1 MHAFVLREYGSTPA
15 VEEVDEPVAEAGRV
29 PVEVVVAGLNPV
41 DVAIA
46 AGELGT
52 ADPVPR
58 VLGNEA
64 VVVLDGRL
72 GYAHRTDARSGSF
85 AERTLVDPAGVV
97 PLPDDVDPAAA
108 LVAGVSG
115 QPAWI
120 PLETTA
126 GLRPGETV
134 VVLGATGA
142 AGQVATQAAKLLGA
156 GRVVAAG
163 RDRATLERLRSRG
176 ADEIVVLGGDD
187 DTAALLD
194 ATRGGADLV
203 YDPLW
208 GPPFVAALRA
218 TKPGGRTITV
228 GRSAGRM
235 TAEIPVFAFLGRS
248 MLTYRNGETPS
259 EVVSAAFH
267 RMLRHLR
274 AGELVVDLAEF
285 PLARAAEA
293 WRLQEGSP
301 HAKVVVRA
309 HADG

>member
-1 MHAFVLREYGSTPA
+1 MHAFVLREYGSPPRI
-15 VEEVDEPVAEAGRV
+15 EEVDEPSADAGRV
-29 PVEVVVAGLNPV
+29 VVDVVAAGLNPV

-46 AGELGT
+46 AGQLGT

-72 GYAHRTDARSGSF
+72 AYAHRTDPRFGSF
-85 AERTLVDPAGVV
+85 ADRARTDPAATI

-126 GLRPGETV
+126 ALRPGETV

-163 RDRATLERLRSRG
+163 RDRPTLERLRSRG

-187 DTAALLD
+187 DAAALLE
-194 ATRGGADLV
+194 ATRGGADVV

-218 TKPGGRTITV
+218 TKPNGRTVTV
-228 GRSAGRM
+228 GRSAGSP
-235 TAEIPVFAFLGRS
+235 TAEVPVFSFLGRS
-248 MLTYRNGETPS
+248 MLTYRNGETP
-259 EVVSAAFH
+259 EDVVAAAFH
-267 RMLRHLR
+267 RMIGHLR
-274 AGELVVDLAEF
+274 SGELVVDVTEF
-285 PLARAAEA
+285 PLVRAAEA
-293 WRLQEGSP
+293 WSLQQGSP
-301 HAKVVVRA
+301 HAKVVLRP
-309 HADG
+309 DRSG